1 MQANAS
7 QLAMLSN
14 QLTVID
20 ESDLLEITGKKL
32 AN

>member
-1 MQANAS
+1 MQVNAS
-7 QLAMLSN
+7 QLAALSN
-14 QLTVID
+14 QLIVID